1 MEQGSGKL
9 PSFKSLAV
17 IAAVVRHQSFTAA
30 SHELHVTPSAV
41 SKQVA
46 QIEAWLGVSLFQ
58 RVGGAALALPEAHR
72 LASAVD
78 EASDLLARAID
89 EIRPEP
95 PRGTLR
101 VAAPA
106 TFAMRWLIPRLWT
119 FSASHPGVSVDVTQT
134 HARDELSAV
143 NYDIA
148 IRQGPSLPP
157 DAKARR
163 IMTDALGL
171 VLAPRL
177 LRSRRAGHVD
187 LSRVA
192 FLESES
198 RPGELD
204 RWLGHAA
211 PDLVPGG
218 PRRRFPHFYI
228 ALEAALSGEGAL
240 VAPVVT
246 LADLLKSGHL
256 CEARPECRI
265 PGNEI
270 LAFTTPGRSPTRESR
285 AFLTWLETIASDRSS
300 SRKSVCQRSNWT
312 A

>member
-1 MEQGSGKL
+1 MEQGAGKL
-9 PSFKSLAV
+9 PSFRSLTV

-46 QIEAWLGVSLFQ
+46 QIEAWLGVSLFD
-58 RVGGAALALPEAHR
+58 RVGGAALALPEAR
-72 LASAVD
+72 R
-78 EASDLLARAID
+78 LARAVD
-89 EIRPEP
+89 QASELLAQAVAEIRPERS
-95 PRGTLR
+95 RGTLR

-119 FSASHPGVSVDVTQT
+119 FSASHPGVSVDVTPT
-134 HARDELSAV
+134 HAHDELAEVS
-143 NYDIA
+143 YDVA
-148 IRQGPSLPP
+148 IRQGPALPP

-163 IMTDALGL
+163 IMADALGL
-171 VLAPRL
+171 VMAPQL

-187 LSRVA
+187 LRRVA
-192 FLESES
+192 FLESDS

-211 PDLVPGG
+211 PDLVPVR
-218 PRRRFPHFYI
+218 PPRRFPHFYI

-246 LADLLKSGHL
+246 IADLLERGHL
-256 CEARPECRI
+256 CEPLPERRV
-265 PGNEI
+265 PGGEV
-270 LAFTTPGRSPTRESR
+270 LAFSAPGHPPTRESA
-285 AFLTWLETIASDRSS
+285 AFLTWLESMAPDRCD
-300 SRKSVCQRSNWT
+300 RRPRT
-312 A
+312 AG